1 MLAHTIL
8 LVFGLYFMA
17 CGAGLL
23 ASPGRMARL
32 IDELED
38 SPAIGFLCG
47 AVMIFAAGGTLS
59 VQNSFSTATDG
70 IATLIIAGALVEGL
84 LLVAWPKPLWAL
96 AHWMMPDDDHL
107 RGFGIVALALGLVV
121 FAIGAF

>member
-1 MLAHTIL
+1 
-8 LVFGLYFMA
+8 MA

-23 ASPGRMARL
+23 ANPDRMARL

>member
-23 ASPGRMARL
+23 ANPDRMARL

-38 SPAIGFLCG
+38 SPAI
-47 AVMIFAAGGTLS
+47 
-59 VQNSFSTATDG
+59 
-70 IATLIIAGALVEGL
+70 VEGL

>member
-1 MLAHTIL
+1 MLAHTLL

-17 CGAGLL
+17 CGIALL
-23 ASPGRMARL
+23 TGPNRMAGL
-32 IDELED
+32 IDELEA

-59 VQNSFSTATDG
+59 VQNGFSSATDG
-70 IATLIIAGALVEGL
+70 LATILVAVSLVEGL
-84 LLVAWPKPLWAL
+84 LLVAWPKPLWGL

-107 RGFGIVALALGLVV
+107 RGFGIVSLALGAVV
-121 FAIGAF
+121 FAIGAL